1 MATLRS
7 SLPTKAASSLAW
19 PLPDLLKAAGIY
31 ISMVGEGCWRDN
43 VLIKRLRRTIK
54 YEEVYLRAYESVSQ
68 AKVSLGRYI
77 DYYSA
82 EYPHLRLDR
91 RTPDSV
97 YFNQLPLGG
106 SLTRMG
112 RNPFIEQD
120 LTVQTTGATFFE
132 FSQRFSKPT
141 YQRK

>member
-1 MATLRS
+1 MLYFKTNHVVI
-7 SLPTKAASSLAW
+7 KVN
-19 PLPDLLKAAGIY
+19 GIR
-31 ISMVGEGCWRDN
+31 ISMDGKGSWRDN
-43 VLIKRLRRTIK
+43 VFIECLWQTIK
-54 YEEVYLRAYESVSQ
+54 YEEGYLKAYESVSQ

-132 FSQRFSKPT
+132 VF
-141 YQRK
+141 